1 MGVRVSLSPPQLLI
15 QSIMEKFLVKESIGE
30 FFSKMYAQNKG
41 KKMEVTIKM
50 DEDVVQ
56 IWNKEGNASRSF
68 TDITLID
75 ERPTIDGLVKSL
87 SE

>member
-1 MGVRVSLSPPQLLI
+1 
-15 QSIMEKFLVKESIGE
+15 MEKFLVKEFIGE
-30 FFSKMYAQNKG
+30 FFSKMYEANKG
-41 KKMEVTIKM
+41 KKMEIILKINK
-50 DEDVVQ
+50 DVIQ
-56 IWNKEGNASRSF
+56 IWNKEPGVCPAF

>member
-1 MGVRVSLSPPQLLI
+1 
-15 QSIMEKFLVKESIGE
+15 MEKTLVKEFIGE

-41 KKMEVTIKM
+41 KKMEITLNM
-50 DEDVVQ
+50 DGDFIQ
-56 IWNKEGNASRSF
+56 IWNKEEGAPRQF
-68 TDITLID
+68 TDITLVD

>member
-1 MGVRVSLSPPQLLI
+1 MDN
-15 QSIMEKFLVKESIGE
+15 FLVKEFIGE

-50 DEDVVQ
+50 GEDVIQ
-56 IWNKEGNASRSF
+56 IWNKEAGAGKTF
-68 TDITLID
+68 TDIILID
-75 ERPTIDGLVKSL
+75 ERPTIDGLVKSV

>member
-1 MGVRVSLSPPQLLI
+1 
-15 QSIMEKFLVKESIGE
+15 MEKFLVKEFIGE

-41 KKMEVTIKM
+41 KAMEVTIKM
-50 DEDVVQ
+50 DVDVIQ
-56 IWNKEGNASRSF
+56 IWNKEAGSGKAF

>member
-1 MGVRVSLSPPQLLI
+1 
-15 QSIMEKFLVKESIGE
+15 MEKFLVKEFIGE
-30 FFSKMYAQNKG
+30 FFSKMYEANKG
-41 KKMEVTIKM
+41 KKMEITLKLS
-50 DEDVVQ
+50 EDVIQ
-56 IWNKEGNASRSF
+56 IWNKEAGTGRTF

>member
-1 MGVRVSLSPPQLLI
+1 
-15 QSIMEKFLVKESIGE
+15 MEKFLVKEFIGE

-41 KKMEVTIKM
+41 KKMEVTLKM
-50 DEDVVQ
+50 DDDLIQ
-56 IWNKEGNASRSF
+56 IWNKEEGGF
-68 TDITLID
+68 TDIALID

>member
-1 MGVRVSLSPPQLLI
+1 
-15 QSIMEKFLVKESIGE
+15 MEKFLVKEFIGE
-30 FFSKMYAQNKG
+30 FFSKMYAANKG
-41 KKMEVTIKM
+41 KKKEITLKIN
-50 DEDVVQ
+50 EDVIQ
-56 IWNKEGNASRSF
+56 IWNKEAGAGRTF

>member
-1 MGVRVSLSPPQLLI
+1 
-15 QSIMEKFLVKESIGE
+15 MEKFLVKEFIGE
-30 FFSKMYAQNKG
+30 FFSKMYETNKG
-41 KKMEVTIKM
+41 KKMEITLKIN
-50 DEDVVQ
+50 EDVIQ
-56 IWNKEGNASRSF
+56 IWNKEPGVCPAF

>member
-1 MGVRVSLSPPQLLI
+1 
-15 QSIMEKFLVKESIGE
+15 MEKFLVKEFIGE

-41 KKMEVTIKM
+41 KKMEITLNM
-50 DEDVVQ
+50 DGNSIQ
-56 IWNKEGNASRSF
+56 IWNKEEGRF

>member
-1 MGVRVSLSPPQLLI
+1 
-15 QSIMEKFLVKESIGE
+15 MEKFLVKEFIGE

-41 KKMEVTIKM
+41 KKMEITLKIN
-50 DEDVVQ
+50 DDVIQ
-56 IWNKEGNASRSF
+56 IWNKEAGNGKTF

>member
-1 MGVRVSLSPPQLLI
+1 
-15 QSIMEKFLVKESIGE
+15 MEKTLVKEFIGE

-50 DEDVVQ
+50 DEDDIQ
-56 IWNKEGNASRSF
+56 IWNKEEGRF
-68 TDITLID
+68 IDIALID
-75 ERPTIDGLVKSL
+75 EQPTIDGLVKSL

>member
-1 MGVRVSLSPPQLLI
+1 
-15 QSIMEKFLVKESIGE
+15 MEKFLVKEFIGE

-50 DEDVVQ
+50 DDDVVQ
-56 IWNKEGNASRSF
+56 IWNKEDNASRRF